1 MKTRC
6 CWIKMEYRDDDLEPV
21 FKNSPST
28 NIPMSTEETF
38 TIEETGPEYLSD
50 NSDLF
55 TLVKTWS
62 EREAWT
68 DLTVKRQTKLDHL
81 SIVWNQPGN
90 QDFYLL
96 FQRGPYHIKWLE
108 VIDHETWSSEMMDL
122 GISISR
128 KKKGQD
134 SVNPKSSVHELFHQN
149 GLVPDVTFGKKI
161 PTSDLT
167 MSTSHKKKGLHHLK
181 YTFNLKTYINNKKNK
196 RGDKWSRKSKSF
208 QVTVTPSLCHQVLS
222 PKVEEED
229 NKDYMTLSTLDDSN
243 LKKEKLVHNVFPF
256 SEDVLVKG
264 DEMEDVHL
272 VCPDS
277 FFIM

>member
-1 MKTRC
+1 M
-6 CWIKMEYRDDDLEPV
+6 
-21 FKNSPST
+21 N
-28 NIPMSTEETF
+28 
-38 TIEETGPEYLSD
+38 
-50 NSDLF
+50 
-55 TLVKTWS
+55 
-62 EREAWT
+62 
-68 DLTVKRQTKLDHL
+68 
-81 SIVWNQPGN
+81 
-90 QDFYLL
+90 
-96 FQRGPYHIKWLE
+96 
-108 VIDHETWSSEMMDL
+108 
-122 GISISR
+122 R